1 MIVTCIENV
10 NCHAKNRKKKMELG
24 INSMQEIA
32 KKEMELQINFHAKIA
47 KKRWNDKLKSHEK
60 AKRTSPKIS
69 ELLKF

>member
-32 KKEMELQINFHAKIA
+32 KK
-47 KKRWNDKLKSHEK
+47 RWDDKLKSHEK

>member
-10 NCHAKNRKKKMELG
+10 NFHAKNR
-24 INSMQEIA
+24 

-47 KKRWNDKLKSHEK
+47 KKRWNDRLKSHEK

>member
-1 MIVTCIENV
+1 
-10 NCHAKNRKKKMELG
+10 
-24 INSMQEIA
+24 MQEIA